1 MYICIW
7 KSVGRN
13 LKQIYRELQLEI
25 KSNQMICKWKNKILI
40 WKGQSVHLSICK
52 RGTSWSRPLSLLQIV
67 SCVID
72 KKILKNIFE
81 ANIPCGFNIP
91 KNEAYFFYI
100 FYLENYSECDLQTL
114 KIQ

>member
-1 MYICIW
+1 MCYCY
-7 KSVGRN
+7 SDEN
-13 LKQIYRELQLEI
+13 
-25 KSNQMICKWKNKILI
+25 
-40 WKGQSVHLSICK
+40 
-52 RGTSWSRPLSLLQIV
+52 
-67 SCVID
+67 